1 MHSITNP
8 VFPCLSPLRLL
19 RIPRVGGVARLLWWV
34 ALGGRGSVLGLGVA
48 LGRSTVGRLVVRL
61 LGVGWV
67 SGRVLIGWLGWGL
80 LVGVVGVVSSRQGR
94 VGLVGERHGGGGV
107 CRVGQRPGSSSV
119 RVTWSWSSCR
129 GRGGRAHTRAGRGR
143 SGGGGI
149 LTGRPGGVMVG
160 RSLGWRVQGHAGEG
174 GGEVLQQLLLLRL
187 PGEAEIRNFAL
198 KEII

>member
-107 CRVGQRPGSSSV
+107 CRVG
-119 RVTWSWSSCR
+119 
-129 GRGGRAHTRAGRGR
+129 
-143 SGGGGI
+143 
-149 LTGRPGGVMVG
+149 
-160 RSLGWRVQGHAGEG
+160 
-174 GGEVLQQLLLLRL
+174 
-187 PGEAEIRNFAL
+187 
-198 KEII
+198 